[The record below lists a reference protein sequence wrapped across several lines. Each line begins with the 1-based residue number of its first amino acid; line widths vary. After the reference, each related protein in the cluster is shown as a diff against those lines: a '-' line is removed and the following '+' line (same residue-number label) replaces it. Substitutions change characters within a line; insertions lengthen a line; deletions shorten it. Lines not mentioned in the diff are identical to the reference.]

1 MKKGKITIAITIG
14 VMCLILVITIFMQ
27 FKIVYQS
34 NITSVDTMR
43 EEDLKTELANWKSK
57 YEDVQEQYRE
67 VTETLKSYNEESS
80 SNTETKKNLEEEL
93 ANLKL
98 LLGLTDVEGPGVII
112 TLKDPE
118 DLNSDEGDAKQI
130 VTYSELMIIVNYLKD
145 AGAEAISI
153 NDQRIV
159 NSTDFVNITKNYVKV
174 NGEGV
179 SSPYTI
185 KVIGDSDKLR
195 SSLIGAGYVDSIQ
208 GWGQE
213 INFEEKKKVEIGKY
227 SSSMKTEYM
236 NDTSN
241 K

>member
-57 YEDVQEQYRE
+57 YEDVQEQYRV

-118 DLNSDEGDAKQI
+118 DLNSDDGDAKQI

-174 NGEGV
+174 N
-179 SSPYTI
+179 S
-185 KVIGDSDKLR
+185 K
-195 SSLIGAGYVDSIQ
+195 
-208 GWGQE
+208 
-213 INFEEKKKVEIGKY
+213 
-227 SSSMKTEYM
+227 EYHHHLL
-236 NDTSN
+236 
-241 K
+241 